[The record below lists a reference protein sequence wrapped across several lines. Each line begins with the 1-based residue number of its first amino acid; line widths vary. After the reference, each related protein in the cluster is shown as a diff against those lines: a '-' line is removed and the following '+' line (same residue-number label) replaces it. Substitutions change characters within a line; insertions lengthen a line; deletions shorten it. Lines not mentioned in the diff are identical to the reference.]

1 MVNRKFPAKRRPKT
15 ETSQKNKLDD
25 RIKWLNAHTDEYLR
39 ILKDMDEQE
48 NLEDEQEDLT
58 REALEEK
65 LKEAK
70 ERLARYGAYQKL
82 MEETGAS
89 QMSLTD
95 AEARLMKNKN
105 GFAVAYNP
113 QTAVDSETHL
123 IRNFKMSN
131 QVTDHGMLSP
141 TMEEMRQETPGKIL
155 ERV

>member
-1 MVNRKFPAKRRPKT
+1 
-15 ETSQKNKLDD
+15 
-25 RIKWLNAHTDEYLR
+25 
-39 ILKDMDEQE
+39 MDEQE